1 MQDIAEI
8 IVNKARKMPV
18 DIGVALESNG
28 ATIAK
33 VKVTGGVGLEVK
45 VRGGVF
51 TSEDRALLF
60 PMAELP
66 MAVQSF
72 LTAAH
77 LGAIDNSEKY
87 VPTVRHTNGVP
98 LLRFEWNCDK
108 ARAKAACSVSRLL
121 LHPPLCREAE
131 APAEASIPFDARG
144 RVGWDVD
151 SVSPMVEETQENESS
166 GDDEE

>member
-1 MQDIAEI
+1 MQDIAEV
-8 IVNKARKMPV
+8 IVKKARMMPV

-45 VRGGVF
+45 VTAGVF
-51 TSEDRALLF
+51 TCEERALLF

-66 MAVQSF
+66 MAVQFF

-77 LGAIDNSEKY
+77 LGGDQNAEKY
-87 VPTVRHTNGVP
+87 HPTVWHTNGVP
-98 LLRFEWNCDK
+98 FLRFEWNCKK
-108 ARAKAACSVSRLL
+108 ARAQAACSVSRLL
-121 LHPPLCREAE
+121 LRPPLCREIE

-151 SVSPMVEETQENESS
+151 SVSPMVEETQENES